1 MDSFEKSLPPT
12 QGFTLFYGHTKGPD
26 RVFSNFYPSEF
37 KDPSLYPDLE
47 VLARYRDSEGAI
59 VFQHVEQYMH
69 ALKAI
74 IFKDF
79 DTLDKI
85 MVQGSDP
92 ATSKRLGRAVSNFD
106 EEVWGSVARQVV
118 ARGCLLKFQQSEELR
133 TAMEKTGETALVE
146 CAPRDTRWGI
156 GLARDNPRA
165 LQPGKWRGTNWL
177 GQSLIRA
184 RLAMETRE
192 DLPLPDLPS

>member
-1 MDSFEKSLPPT
+1 MARKPNYNFERLERERAKAAKKAARQEAKRDKAEKRN
-12 QGFTLFYGHTKGPD
+12 QGDLQPD
-26 RVFSNFYPSEF
+26 ENEPS
-37 KDPSLYPDLE
+37 
-47 VLARYRDSEGAI
+47 
-59 VFQHVEQYMH
+59 
-69 ALKAI
+69 
-74 IFKDF
+74 
-79 DTLDKI
+79 
-85 MVQGSDP
+85 
-92 ATSKRLGRAVSNFD
+92 RAVSNFD

-118 ARGCLLKFQQSEELR
+118 ARGCLLKFQQNEELR

-177 GQSLIRA
+177 GQSLVRA

-192 DLPLPDLPS
+192 DLPLPHLPS